1 LFAAVSVRFT
11 STLANFGQERV
22 MNNDKGYAAYK
33 AEEQRQANIFAQ
45 EMKNALDA
53 AALNMEGS
61 AMLNAGIGACVG
73 LLIEQ
78 LGAIGDGRIRKQM
91 YETVC
96 AELRK
101 GMIEVARNPRKPSQV
116 AILGGGDA

>member
-1 LFAAVSVRFT
+1 
-11 STLANFGQERV
+11 
-22 MNNDKGYAAYK
+22 MNDKGYAAYK
-33 AEEQRQANIFAQ
+33 AEEQRQATLFAN

-53 AALNMEGS
+53 AALKIDGP

-91 YETVC
+91 HDTIC

-101 GMIEVARNPRKPSQV
+101 GMIEVARNPRKHSQV
-116 AILGGGDA
+116 AILGGKDA